1 MQRAIHHKAMRIS
14 KWDCQAQTNT
24 GSSTDLRALDRATDV
39 TIYFTNQHLN
49 TVSPPNGLP
58 LIDLRELRLA
68 NACALLAHGGT
79 GPLASPE
86 ESPLDYVQSVID
98 GLCELSLRDPL
109 TGLANRRQF
118 RSVLEREIDVVARSG
133 QSALLLMLDIDHFKK
148 INDTHGHPAGDRV
161 LQAVAKCLNACVRPK
176 DTVARYGGEEFAVVL
191 PDCQVSFGQTV
202 AERIREMIE
211 ALRIP
216 VTPAV
221 SIQITVS
228 VGGAY
233 APEWIRS
240 TAVLWTDRA
249 DIELY
254 RAKTAGRNRVSLG
267 NQQVM
272 SVSVEEKEL
281 LFGHHALSESG
292 WMEHVPV
299 DASANAP
306 DSGLQNTNRAVN

>member
-1 MQRAIHHKAMRIS
+1 M
-14 KWDCQAQTNT
+14 
-24 GSSTDLRALDRATDV
+24 
-39 TIYFTNQHLN
+39 
-49 TVSPPNGLP
+49 
-58 LIDLRELRLA
+58 IDLRELRLA
-68 NACALLAHGGT
+68 NACALLAHGSG
-79 GPLASPE
+79 GPLPAPE
-86 ESPLDYVQSVID
+86 ESAVGYVQSVID

-118 RSVLEREIDVVARSG
+118 RAVLEREIDVVARSG

-216 VTPAV
+216 VTPAAN
-221 SIQITVS
+221 IQITVS
-228 VGGAY
+228 IGGAY

-267 NQQVM
+267 HQQVI
-272 SVSVEEKEL
+272 SVSAEEKEL
-281 LFGHHALSESG
+281 LFSHHVLSESG
-292 WMEHVPV
+292 WMDNVPGE
-299 DASANAP
+299 DSASTP
-306 DSGLQNTNRAVN
+306 DSIAQTANRAIN